1 MTTTRDSGGSPT
13 SDVENFQTQHLPPP
27 GRGGAGHRGLHQ
39 PPGADVPKTAYL
51 KDANESR
58 IYFALV
64 RGLVV
69 IGCLVLLSGM
79 DQPLVMLVISAVT
92 GGVMMFIYSALLLLV
107 NRRVL
112 PEQMRPGAMRVGA
125 LVWSFLLFGF
135 LSMLTFNDQI
145 PKLFGGE

>member
-1 MTTTRDSGGSPT
+1 
-13 SDVENFQTQHLPPP
+13 
-27 GRGGAGHRGLHQ
+27 
-39 PPGADVPKTAYL
+39 
-51 KDANESR
+51 
-58 IYFALV
+58 
-64 RGLVV
+64 
-69 IGCLVLLSGM
+69 
-79 DQPLVMLVISAVT
+79 MLVISAVT

-112 PEQMRPGAMRVGA
+112 PEQIRPGAMRVGA